1 MPTITHC
8 TEMLVHHFMRA
19 CVLLCHEYA
28 NPHCAQLWDQ
38 YRGIY
43 DFEDRDLKQLD
54 AIVEILNEEPTIGI
68 GLGNGS
74 SSSSSSQGLA
84 VGGSTELPATPPSM
98 ESLDTTVEF
107 RDVAFRRSTW
117 PMKQVSSCGCVGG
130 WVGWLVG
137 SFVRSFVCLSAAGR
151 CTMWAASALPSFGF
165 LPACELPDR
174 CMPHSLYFI
183 CARARACV
191 CASTGT
197 GRRGFRSPSALAVL

>member
-137 SFVRSFVCLSAAGR
+137 SFVGTRFPFEHPLRVHKSHL
-151 CTMWAASALPSFGF
+151 T
-165 LPACELPDR
+165 
-174 CMPHSLYFI
+174 HQHTHH
-183 CARARACV
+183 RAN
-191 CASTGT
+191 TPPP
-197 GRRGFRSPSALAVL
+197 RRQRQRQRQRRRR